1 MILYSFFNSSTS
13 YRVRI
18 ALALKGIDYE
28 LRTVNIRAGEQQ
40 GDAHR
45 ALSPIG
51 GVPVLVTDQGEVL
64 TQSLAILEYLDALV
78 ARAPLYPADPLS
90 RARVQEL
97 ALLISCD
104 IHPLNNL
111 RVLKYLEQELDMA
124 ATVRSAWYAHWIA
137 KGLSAAETLLQGAG
151 STRYC
156 FGDTPGAADC
166 CLVPQV
172 ANALRMGC
180 DLSAFPRVLDVHR
193 ACLSHPAFQ
202 AAAPDRQPDYRA

>member
-64 TQSLAILEYLDALV
+64 TQSLAIL
-78 ARAPLYPADPLS
+78 
-90 RARVQEL
+90 RVGRD
-97 ALLISCD
+97 S
-104 IHPLNNL
+104 
-111 RVLKYLEQELDMA
+111 
-124 ATVRSAWYAHWIA
+124 
-137 KGLSAAETLLQGAG
+137 
-151 STRYC
+151 
-156 FGDTPGAADC
+156 
-166 CLVPQV
+166 
-172 ANALRMGC
+172 
-180 DLSAFPRVLDVHR
+180 
-193 ACLSHPAFQ
+193 
-202 AAAPDRQPDYRA
+202 